1 MQMANSRTGDPTL
14 RRHVRQAVRSDAA
27 ALQKLLRTGVYVHVH
42 VDWRPPGEWLG
53 SPGFVVYDEGAAGEM
68 PGEQATGNITA
79 CMAVTADPPPAA
91 WVRAAAAKSTAGFS
105 QAEAMFAEILEN
117 LDPAIEE
124 ISWFMADYWPLHW
137 LERLGFE
144 PSIEVLAYFKEDL
157 TIPPFKTLPE
167 LQVRPLLIEDIP
179 ALVEMETAAFEPRW
193 RHSAADLNLAWR
205 NSLSFDVALLD
216 GKPVAY
222 QVSTG
227 GDGNAHLARVT
238 VHPERQG
245 LGIGA
250 TLLATAIDKY
260 RLQNIRT
267 VTLNTQSD
275 NQASHRLYERFGFRL
290 TGHSYPVWSYKVDR
304 G

>member
-1 MQMANSRTGDPTL
+1 MQMANSRAGDPAL
-14 RRHVRQAVRSDAA
+14 RRNVRQALRSDAA
-27 ALQKLLRTGVYVHVH
+27 ALQKLLRTGVYVHIH

-53 SPGFVVYDEGAAGEM
+53 SPGFVVYDEGPAGEM
-68 PGEQATGNITA
+68 PGEQVGDDIIA
-79 CMAVTADPPPAA
+79 CMAVTADPLPAA
-91 WVRAAAAKSTAGFS
+91 WVRVAAAQSTAGFA
-105 QAEAMFAEILEN
+105 QAAAMFAEILQN
-117 LDPAIEE
+117 LDPAIKE
-124 ISWFMADYWPLHW
+124 ISWFVADYWPLHW

-144 PSIEVLAYFKEDL
+144 HSIEVLTYYKEDL
-157 TIPPFKTLPE
+157 SIPPFKTLPD
-167 LQVRPLLIEDIP
+167 LQMRPLIVEDIP
-179 ALVEMETAAFEPRW
+179 ALVEMEAAAFEPRW
-193 RHSAADLNLAWR
+193 RHSAADLNFAWR

-227 GDGNAHLARVT
+227 GDGNAHLARMT

-250 TLLATAIDKY
+250 ALLATAIDKY

-267 VTLNTQSD
+267 VSLNTQSD
-275 NQASHRLYERFGFRL
+275 NQASHRLYERFGFRQ
-290 TGHSYPVWSYKVDR
+290 TGHSYPVWSCAVDR